1 MLSGDSTCG
10 LESIWH
16 RTQEVLVLR
25 MPAFF
30 YTTVFRDLDQ
40 GLKQVFG
47 TTTKMRKK
55 HTSVNRRMDNQSV
68 DYWEY
73 YSNML
78 TDATVQ
84 MNLEDSVL

>member
-1 MLSGDSTCG
+1 MGFGEHLAQNPVSLGAPDAS
-10 LESIWH
+10 LLLH
-16 RTQEVLVLR
+16 DR
-25 MPAFF
+25 
-30 YTTVFRDLDQ
+30 VFRGLDQ